1 MSDLLIDHIELD
13 SKFLRSIALNR
24 DLRSAESLDSYL
36 ITPAVLTVLRQIGGA
51 LASRSA
57 QRAWK
62 ILGPYGSGKSALG
75 LLLARLLEGKDSSQA
90 IYQQLKD
97 VSSDVAGLFPLGQ
110 NRFALAI
117 TGSRSSLG
125 NALAQ
130 SVLDA
135 LEYLPRSRP
144 ATELKR
150 QLDLK
155 GQTYRDVP
163 LNVAVGS
170 LLGDFV
176 ALVRASG
183 HSGVLLLIDELGK
196 FIEHAALNPEAGDLM
211 SLQQIAETAS
221 HPTDDGLLVLTMLHQ
236 HFDAYAKGV
245 GRTLSDEWHKVSARF
260 DDVPFDEPVER
271 YAHFAVH
278 ALGLKPAITESKPFQ
293 HQARDIYRLSTGHNF
308 FRKTAE
314 SELFAQAER
323 LYPLHP
329 AALASLAVI
338 SKRFGQSERSFHAFM
353 RGHEVGALRDYAS
366 RTRASFAVWY
376 RLPELYDYLSIGT
389 GLRFRDLE
397 AERRWDFA
405 RSVIGR
411 GTAELS
417 ELQVEL
423 LKSIAVIELVAQSL
437 HVIASPAVLS
447 FALLKSE
454 SDPQVIISALSDL
467 ESKAILLSRQAT
479 GDYVFAVSQ
488 AVNIEAL
495 YRETLKRTDDE
506 LMFKGIAQSLSERSV
521 IASRHYQQSGTLRS
535 VRVIAGT
542 PEEVKKSIDD
552 YRQHDGCIGL
562 MFVDASMPE
571 QMAEARSIAG
581 GIKKEAVA
589 LTAIVQ
595 VGASERSALIEF
607 SRWVLVHDRVKSRFL
622 DPWTER
628 HVETQLN
635 RAREQVARLVLALL
649 NHQVQGSPALAY
661 WYRGKTVQGSES
673 MNLSQAASWLFDSVY
688 KSAPVIHNELINK
701 DKPSSAITL
710 ARQRLFELLDKK
722 GGEELLGIIDYPP
735 ERLLYVSLLQSTKLH
750 RKKGAHWELV
760 APDKE
765 SPIGVQKVWQKLD
778 ALLMTDQQV
787 TFAKVTE
794 KLAESPLGV
803 RNGPASIWCVTYL
816 LLNKETCAV
825 FERGSL
831 ILELTAEHLQRMF
844 RSPQTFTFRRFDIA
858 TERKALIRDYAAAL
872 GAVGVQVGLEA
883 SYLDAARELIR
894 WYSRL
899 PQYSQE
905 TMRLSNHTKALRDV
919 IKRATDP
926 VALLAQDAPRVLTGV
941 KGREGTSFV
950 AMLTE
955 SLTELGMS
963 FRRLQDEVS
972 LAMAQAFSINGTL
985 KALRGQL
992 QEECADA
999 AGSLVEAD
1007 LKAFIMRCADITLTD
1022 DKWLDSIA
1030 SVVVQRP
1037 LDIWTDAQ
1045 APLFVNK
1052 VHDLCGRYKRW
1063 LRVAMPR
1070 GEFGRQ
1076 AQRFVSVT
1084 LTLPSGEEAAML
1096 LASDKETK
1104 QVADGVLKDLTKQV
1118 GGDLKMVASALA
1130 QALLQLQQDS
1140 NAVDREELTNEQRTT
1155 G

>member
-51 LASRSA
+51 LASGSA

-75 LLLARLLEGKDSSQA
+75 LLLARLLEGNGHSLA
-90 IYQQLKD
+90 IYQQLQEA
-97 VSSDVAGLFPLGQ
+97 SSEVAELFPLGQ

-125 NALAQ
+125 ESLAQ

-135 LEYLPRSRP
+135 LEYLPRSHGAR
-144 ATELKR
+144 ELKR

-155 GQTYRDVP
+155 AQTYRDAP
-163 LNVAVGS
+163 LNAAVGN

-176 ALVRASG
+176 NLTKAGG
-183 HSGVLLLIDELGK
+183 HCGVLLLIDELGK
-196 FIEHAALNPEAGDLM
+196 FIEHAALNPDSGDLM

-221 HPTDDGLLVLTMLHQ
+221 HPTDDGLLVFAMLHQ

-271 YAHFAVH
+271 YAHFAAH
-278 ALGLKPAITESKPFQ
+278 ALGVKSIITGSQIFQ
-293 HQARDIYRLSTGHNF
+293 CQAREFYRLSTKYNF

-314 SELFAQAER
+314 SELFAQAEC

-329 AALASLAVI
+329 TALASLAVI

-353 RGHEVGALRDYAS
+353 RGHEVGALRDYAN
-366 RTRASFAVWY
+366 RTKASPQDWY
-376 RLPELYDYLSIGT
+376 CLPELYDYLSVGV
-389 GLRFRDLE
+389 GLRLRDLE

-405 RSVIGR
+405 RSVIHR

-423 LKSIAVIELVAQSL
+423 LKAIAVIELIGQSL
-437 HVIASPAVLS
+437 HVIASPEVLS
-447 FALLKSE
+447 FALLKRD
-454 SDPQVIISALSDL
+454 SDLQIVISALADL
-467 ESKAILLSRQAT
+467 ERKAILLNRQAT
-479 GDYVFAVSQ
+479 GDYIFALSQ

-495 YRETLKRTDDE
+495 YRETQKYTDDE
-506 LMFKGIAQSLSERSV
+506 LMFKGIAQSLSEKSV
-521 IASRHYQQSGTLRS
+521 IASRHYQQTGTLRS

-542 PEEVKKSIDD
+542 PEEIKKSIGN

-571 QMAEARSIAG
+571 QITAAQGVAAG
-581 GIKKEAVA
+581 VKNEVA

-595 VGASERSALIEF
+595 VGANERSVLIEY
-607 SRWVLVHDRVKSRFL
+607 SRWVLVNDQVKSRFL

-628 HVETQLN
+628 HVETQLA

-649 NHQVQGSPALAY
+649 NHQVQGSSSFTY
-661 WYRGKTVQGSES
+661 WHRGKAVQGSES
-673 MNLSQAASWLFDSVY
+673 MNLSQAASWLFDRVFRST
-688 KSAPVIHNELINK
+688 PVIHNELINK
-701 DKPSSAITL
+701 EKPSSAITL
-710 ARQRLFELLDKK
+710 ARQRLFELLEKK
-722 GGEELLGIIDYPP
+722 GGEELLGITDYPP
-735 ERLLYVSLLQSTKLH
+735 ERLLYVSLLQATKLH
-750 RKKGAHWELV
+750 RKRGEHWELV

-765 SPIGVQKVWQKLD
+765 SPAGIQKVWQELD

-787 TFAKVTE
+787 TFAQVTD
-794 KLAESPLGV
+794 KLAQPPLGV

-816 LLNKETCAV
+816 LLNKETCAI

-831 ILELTAEHLQRMF
+831 VLELTPEHLQRMF
-844 RSPQTFTFRRFDIA
+844 RSPQTFAFRRFDIA
-858 TERKALIRDYAAAL
+858 AERKALIQDYAAAL
-872 GAVGVQVGLEA
+872 GGVGVQVGLDA

-905 TMRLSNHTKALRDV
+905 TMRLASHTKALRDV

-926 VALLAQDAPRVLTGV
+926 VALLALDIPRVLTGV
-941 KGREGTSFV
+941 KGRKGVGFV

-955 SLTELGMS
+955 SLTELGTA

-972 LAMAQAFSINGTL
+972 LSMAQAFSLTGTL
-985 KALRGQL
+985 KVLRAQL

-999 AGSLVEAD
+999 AGALVEAD

-1045 APLFVNK
+1045 APLFADK
-1052 VHDLCGRYKRW
+1052 VYDLCGRYKRW
-1063 LRVAMPR
+1063 LRVAMSR
-1070 GEFGRQ
+1070 GEFERQ

-1096 LASDKETK
+1096 LASDQETK
-1104 QVADGVLKDLTKQV
+1104 QVADGLLKNLTKQV
-1118 GGDLKMVASALA
+1118 GGDLKMAASALA

-1140 NAVDREELTNEQRTT
+1140 DVVYGKGLTNEQRTA